1 MGSLGA
7 RNMICGV
14 DEAGK
19 GPVIGPLVVAAVV
32 VDNAKEIRD
41 LGVRDSKMLTVAK
54 RKELANLIK
63 TKFTFAVEIIEA
75 ERVDEYRMQN
85 KLNDLNREAF
95 EKLISKLNPNV
106 AYVDAADVNEH
117 RFGVQIKEKLTN
129 EKNTDVISM
138 HKADAKIE
146 IVAAASIIAKD
157 TRENEIEK
165 LKEKIGDFGSGYPSD
180 ERTIKFLKSFYAD
193 NGKWPTGTR
202 KSWKTVERIRPVK
215 TLDDFGGK

>member
-1 MGSLGA
+1 
-7 RNMICGV
+7 MICGV

-19 GPVIGPLVVAAVV
+19 GPVLGPLVVAAVA
-32 VDNAKEIRD
+32 VDNAKDIQD
-41 LGVRDSKMLTVAK
+41 LGIKDSKQLTPAK

-63 TKFTFAVEIIEA
+63 KKFSFAIEIIEA
-75 ERVDEYRMQN
+75 ERVDEYRKQN

-117 RFGVQIKEKLTN
+117 RFGKQIKEKLTN
-129 EKNTDVISM
+129 ENDTDVISM
-138 HKADAKIE
+138 HKADAKIDV
-146 IVAAASIIAKD
+146 VAAASIIAKE
-157 TRENEIEK
+157 TRENEIRK
-165 LKEKIGDFGSGYPSD
+165 LKEEIGDFGSGYPSD

-202 KSWKTVERIRPVK
+202 KSWKTVKRIRPVK
-215 TLDDFGGK
+215 TLDDFGEK